1 MTAIRRWTSFWAL
14 LLLVLSVAAAD
25 QASKAAISA
34 TLGVNASLAPIPG
47 LESFFTL
54 THTQNTGAA
63 FSLLQGSAPLLAAPG
78 VIAIIVLLFLYRGW
92 QGPRWPLLCAVGLEI
107 GGTLGNM
114 VDRLR
119 LGYVVDFLHIH
130 GLPIFNLA
138 DGAIVSG
145 ALAIA
150 WLVWRQDRLPA
161 DPPADP
167 PAGQETSPS

>member
-25 QASKAAISA
+25 QASKAAIRA
-34 TLGVNASLAPIPG
+34 HLEVNTSLAPIPS
-47 LESFFTL
+47 LADFFTL

-63 FSLLQGSAPLLAAPG
+63 FSLLQGAAPLLAAPG
-78 VIAIIVLLFLYRGW
+78 VIAILVLLVLYRRW

-150 WLVWRQDRLPA
+150 WLVWRQEQITPS
-161 DPPADP
+161 DPPAD
-167 PAGQETSPS
+167 EMSPNP